1 MATEDKCVTLVPYF
15 KIHDGKTQE
24 FKTLCEQAVDITKS
38 EPACLY
44 YGYSFDGDLAFCR
57 EGYRDADGL
66 LAHAK
71 NIGPLLTELLKTADI
86 ARLEV
91 HGPEEE
97 LLKLHGPFADFK
109 PQYFKLEYG
118 FRR

>member
-1 MATEDKCVTLVPYF
+1 MATDDKCVTLVPYF
-15 KIHDGKTQE
+15 KIHAGKIQE
-24 FKTLCEQAVDITKS
+24 FKALCAKAVEMTKS

-44 YGYSFDGDLAFCR
+44 YGWCFDGDLAFCR

-66 LAHAK
+66 LAHGQ
-71 NIGPLLTELLKTADI
+71 NLGPLLTELLNTADV
-86 ARLEV
+86 ARMEV

-97 LLKLHGPFADFK
+97 LAKLRGPLADFK
-109 PQYFKLEYG
+109 PQYFMLEYG